1 MPYFILKSQYP
12 KDIIS
17 FLDSVFEIVEI
28 RGRVG
33 YSNGITFVIRTD
45 EKKHHIPHV
54 HAAYGKY
61 NISIE
66 IETGKVL
73 AGNLPSK
80 NQRLAV
86 EWVVAN
92 KVRLLNDWKNTA
104 ISATSTMTTSMIGW
118 K

>member
-1 MPYFILKSQYP
+1 MSYFLLKSQYP
-12 KDIIS
+12 KEIIS

-33 YSNGITFVIRTD
+33 YTNGISFVIRTD

-73 AGNLPSK
+73 AGNLPTK

-92 KVRLLNDWKNTA
+92 KVQLLNDWKSSA
-104 ISATSTMTTSMIGW
+104 ISATSRMTTSMIGC

>member
-1 MPYFILKSQYP
+1 MPYFLLKSQYP
-12 KDIIS
+12 KEIIS

-33 YSNGITFVIRTD
+33 YTNGISFVIRTD

-73 AGNLPSK
+73 AGNLPTK

-92 KVRLLNDWKNTA
+92 KVQLLNDWKSIA
-104 ISATSTMTTSMIGW
+104 ISATSRMTTSMIGC

>member
-1 MPYFILKSQYP
+1 MPYFIIKSQYP
-12 KDIIS
+12 KGITS

-33 YSNGITFVIRTD
+33 YTNGINFVIRTD

-54 HAAYGKY
+54 HASYGKY

-80 NQRLAV
+80 NQKLAV
-86 EWVVAN
+86 EWVKAN
-92 KVRLLNDWKNTA
+92 KIQLMNDWKNIA
-104 ISATSTMTTSMIGW
+104 ISAASTMTTTMIGC

>member
-1 MPYFILKSQYP
+1 MPYFVIKSQYP
-12 KDIIS
+12 KEIIS
-17 FLDSVFEIVEI
+17 FLDSVFEIIEI

-33 YSNGITFVIRTD
+33 YTNGISFVIRTD

-66 IETGKVL
+66 IVTGKVL
-73 AGNLPSK
+73 AGNLPAK

-86 EWVVAN
+86 EWVIAN
-92 KVRLLNDWKNTA
+92 KVQLLNDWKSIA
-104 ISATSTMTTSMIGW
+104 ISATSTMTTTTIGM